1 MVGVLCGSRTGG
13 FRTAYHSTSH
23 TIIRLGAV
31 LPKSNG
37 LGMGKE

>member
-1 MVGVLCGSRTGG
+1 MVGVLCGCRTGG
-13 FRTAYHSTSH
+13 FRTYHSTSH
-23 TIIRLGAV
+23 TITRLGAV